1 MAPDGSFVVIG
12 DALGEVKVIPLDG
25 GGPLRVLS
33 GFTDVVGAVA
43 VGSEARLV
51 AAGAGT
57 HVREEAV
64 VRVWDLESGEVR
76 ILDAADGVAIRG
88 LEFTDDGELWVAGG
102 SKLRRWQLA
111 ADPPRIVA
119 DIDLSAPD
127 GTLAFFEDLS
137 SDGRLALLGESA
149 DIGRLWI
156 LDLETL
162 VVRELTAHAGR
173 AGWEMAIFDP
183 TGRLVVSTDER
194 GHVRVGPLTGEEPH
208 LLPGRE
214 GAVAVS
220 PDGRWIA
227 SGSWIPSGGFEHSIR
242 LWPMP
247 DLSQP
252 ALHTLPR
259 DELLAKLRSL
269 TNLRAVQDPTSPS
282 GWKIEPGPFPGWEEV
297 PTW

>member
-1 MAPDGSFVVIG
+1 MHI
-12 DALGEVKVIPLDG
+12 
-25 GGPLRVLS
+25 
-33 GFTDVVGAVA
+33 
-43 VGSEARLV
+43 
-51 AAGAGT
+51 
-57 HVREEAV
+57 REEAI
-64 VRVWDLESGEVR
+64 VRVWDLHSEEVR
-76 ILDAADGVAIRG
+76 VLDAADGVAIRG
-88 LEFTDDGELWVAGG
+88 LEFTDDGDLWVASG

-111 ADPPRIVA
+111 AEPPRIVA

-127 GTLAFFEDLS
+127 GTPALFEDLS

-149 DIGRLWI
+149 DVGSLFM

-162 VVRELTAHAGR
+162 VVRDLAAHAGR

-227 SGSWIPSGGFEHSIR
+227 SGSWIPSGSFEYSIR

-252 ALHTLPR
+252 PLHTLPR
-259 DELLAKLRSL
+259 DELVAKLRSL